1 MAGERTKQR
10 RRQRAGK
17 QKCSPKQQPA
27 AAGEQVQLQR
37 KEEAKC
43 PNCDETHTPL
53 FSCDG
58 KLSKNWAASS
68 DNCFKPRLVKELGN
82 QEVVQIT
89 CGDHH
94 SMALCRGG
102 ELFTWGQNTC
112 GQLGVGR
119 QVTLTPTPQLVKGLK
134 GIPLA
139 QIAAGG
145 AHSVAVS
152 LSGAVYSWGKNDF
165 GQLGL
170 GHTEDKDYPSY
181 IEALEHWKTVFI
193 SCGADHTAVLSKDG
207 LVCTFGAGGAGQ
219 LGHNSTRN
227 ELTPR
232 VVAELWGAR
241 VSQVA
246 CGRQHTL
253 VYVPSLDKVYL
264 FGSDEGQLGNE
275 RTANQLI
282 PLPINS
288 PVDNGKSC
296 QENNTSQKVIKTT
309 SEENESIVLCLKERN
324 SYPLNGIATL
334 KENEV
339 DAWISNSHP
348 KRWETIKKNI
358 RLIFSSEACINGS
371 FLEKRDTHFKT
382 SKEISGVDM
391 REVQCFYKKI
401 SNKTLLY
408 QEVQN
413 GIENLL
419 SSLSSSPISPE
430 NFRVYL
436 ILPFLLQRDD
446 DSSYRSLQLLAKAI
460 LRLQKKDRKALECLW
475 SNLDTLSFKNL
486 VHIYQKL
493 SQNTM
498 SRLFRYN
505 GLLQIHLFEHETPI
519 GLNEALQILHILYQ
533 VNTRAGFRLQEN
545 NFYVPEVKR
554 IVTYLFNMKHEV
566 IFHRVVFQSTL
577 GMLTKYPCIFDMH
590 DKILVHY
597 LECDSLYAYDEFLGL
612 ICETPFTLHVRR
624 EHVLHDIRPCLITA
638 RKDEFNRKLTV
649 VFVGEAGQDH
659 GGVSQELFTIA
670 ARAFSDPQ
678 SGAFRHYPSRLLWFP
693 AQVPSHDDTFVL
705 IGILFGMALYNKC
718 HVPFPFPTALFK
730 KMLNIAPTLEDL
742 KELMPAVGRNLQSIL
757 NEESED
763 ELESQDMTFML
774 LEEGGSVVELKE
786 NGTNI
791 PVTKQNRK
799 EFVDL
804 YVNYIFNE
812 SVRKPYED
820 FMEGFLRGCPA
831 RSWKMFLLPV
841 ELQVLLLGHATY
853 DWRLLRKNVVYRNY
867 QESHQT
873 IKNFWTVFFR
883 LPEEKKK
890 KFLAF
895 LSGSDR
901 IPAYGLEYLRFT
913 IEDPRWENPD
923 NFLPRVSTCSYILY
937 LPRYS
942 SKEILKKQFLCA
954 IEHDEGFTL
963 Q

>member
-1 MAGERTKQR
+1 MAGRRTKQR
-10 RRQRAGK
+10 QRRRQLAGK
-17 QKCSPKQQPA
+17 QKRSAKQKPA

-37 KEEAKC
+37 EEKAKC
-43 PNCDETHTPL
+43 PNCNEKHTPL

-68 DNCFKPRLVKELGN
+68 DDCFKPRLVKELGN

-94 SMALCRGG
+94 AMALCRGG
-102 ELFTWGQNTC
+102 ELFTWGQNTR

-119 QVTLTPTPQLVKGLK
+119 QVTLTSTPQLVKGLK

-232 VVAELWGAR
+232 VVAELWGAK

-296 QENNTSQKVIKTT
+296 QENNTSQKVIETT

-339 DAWISNSHP
+339 DAWISNSRP

-371 FLEKRDTHFKT
+371 FLEKGDTHFKT

-391 REVQCFYKKI
+391 RAVQCFYKKI
-401 SNKTLLY
+401 SNKTSLY

-413 GIENLL
+413 GIANLL

-436 ILPFLLQRDD
+436 ILPFLLQGDD

-475 SNLDTLSFKNL
+475 SNLDALSFKNL
-486 VHIYQKL
+486 VCIYQKL

-498 SRLFRYN
+498 SRFFIYN
-505 GLLQIHLFEHETPI
+505 GLLQIYVFGHKTPI
-519 GLNEALQILHILYQ
+519 ELHEALQILHILYQ
-533 VNTRAGFRLQEN
+533 VNTRAGFRLEED
-545 NFYVPEVKR
+545 NFYVPEAKR
-554 IVTYLFNMKHEV
+554 IVTYLFNRRHEV
-566 IFHRVVFQSTL
+566 MFRRDIFQSTL
-577 GMLTKYPCIFDMH
+577 GMLTKYPCIFDMD
-590 DKILVHY
+590 DKIRVHY
-597 LECDSLYAYDEFLGL
+597 LDCDSLYTCYEFPGF
-612 ICETPFTLHVRR
+612 ICKIPFLLCVRR
-624 EHVLHDIRPCLITA
+624 EHLLHDIRSRLITA
-638 RKDEFNRKLTV
+638 REDEFKMKL
-649 VFVGEAGQDH
+649 
-659 GGVSQELFTIA
+659 
-670 ARAFSDPQ
+670 
-678 SGAFRHYPSRLLWFP
+678 
-693 AQVPSHDDTFVL
+693 QVPSHDDTFVL
-705 IGILFGMALYNKC
+705 IGILCGMALYNQC
-718 HVPFPFPTALFK
+718 HVSFPFPTALFK
-730 KMLNIAPTLEDL
+730 KMLDIAPTLEDL
-742 KELMPAVGRNLQSIL
+742 KELMPAVGRNLQNIL

-763 ELESQDMTFML
+763 KLESQDMTFVIL
-774 LEEGGSVVELKE
+774 GEGGSVVELKE

-804 YVNYIFNE
+804 YVNYVFNE
-812 SVRKPYED
+812 SVRKPFKD
-820 FMEGFLRGCPA
+820 FMQGFLKGCPA
-831 RSWKMFLLPV
+831 RSWKMFLPV
-841 ELQVLLLGHATY
+841 ELQVLLLGHTTC
-853 DWRLLRKNVVYRNY
+853 DWRLLQKNVIYRNY

-913 IEDPRWENPD
+913 IEDPRRENPD
-923 NFLPRVSTCSYILY
+923 NLLPYVSTCGYILY

-954 IEHDEGFTL
+954 IEYDEGFAL